1 MEKSRGSKR
10 VVSYRRPVTNCD
22 WSAVKR
28 EPGPFLPTEREIEW
42 LHLAPIDKTF
52 EFDPFE
58 RNSGIP
64 RYFAIF
70 LLPFAIV
77 LQASIFRIQSLY
89 LYFKFF
95 HLGRPFCFRVR

>member
-58 RNSGIP
+58 RNS
-64 RYFAIF
+64 
-70 LLPFAIV
+70 
-77 LQASIFRIQSLY
+77 SIFHNISASFRDCSSRLY
-89 LYFKFF
+89 L
-95 HLGRPFCFRVR
+95 